1 MKIVNPYIPNIPM
14 VGWKLGLGALS
25 YTEAAIYW
33 TALLTPLWWLLGV
46 QVFLYPAV
54 VVTLLGAGL
63 SVDKLAK
70 TPLPLS
76 TWAWFA
82 MSLAML
88 MTTVLAFDRAN
99 LVQVATLTVA
109 LLKGYFLIFASLALP
124 FFQPLR
130 SAVITRAVAWMT
142 ASYTPFLAITTA
154 LWLFNI
160 QGDGKPLLASILP
173 GDSAFALNLVGG
185 EKFLGLTM
193 PRISGYTPDPPILGT
208 CAVLCFFICLG
219 ESNRWLRYS
228 ALLGSILGLIFSFG
242 RTAWLAFPI
251 AIVVYLLFRLAI
263 IPQMVLGAAAV
274 ASFIGGLFWM
284 RLEELFQG
292 GTAQFNQA
300 RESGTSSSITRSK
313 VVNRTL
319 ELWQESP
326 WTGWGFIQHQVHLYE
341 KAYMP
346 ATTFSTYAAVLYL
359 HGVVGFVVFL
369 LAMLATLWDVF
380 EPSLRGD
387 ALAARA
393 CGSLIALYLMLGTTT
408 LSWMA
413 PFLWFFF
420 VWLGTV
426 IREATLPPLQEAVI

>member
-1 MKIVNPYIPNIPM
+1 MKIANLQTPV
-14 VGWKLGLGALS
+14 VEGLKLGALS
-25 YTEAAIYW
+25 YTEVAIYW

-54 VVTLLGAGL
+54 VITLLGAGL

-82 MSLAML
+82 MALTML
-88 MTTVLAFDRAN
+88 MTTVLALDGIG
-99 LVQVATLTVA
+99 LVPVATLTVA

-130 SAVITRAVAWMT
+130 SAVITRAVAWMS
-142 ASYTPFLAITTA
+142 ASHILFLAITTT
-154 LWLFNI
+154 LWLFHI
-160 QGDGKPLLASILP
+160 QGIDRPLLASILP
-173 GDSAFALNLVGG
+173 GDSAFALNLAGS
-185 EKFLGLTM
+185 ENFLGVTM
-193 PRISGYTPDPPILGT
+193 PRISGYTPDPPVLGT
-208 CAVLCFFICLG
+208 YAVLCLFICLG
-219 ESNRWLRYS
+219 EPNRWLRQA
-228 ALLGSILGLIFSFG
+228 ALIGSVLGLVFSFG
-242 RTAWLAFPI
+242 RTAWLALPI
-251 AIVVYLLFRLAI
+251 ALVVNLLFRLSI
-263 IPQMVLGAAAV
+263 FPQIVLGAAAM
-274 ASFIGGLFWM
+274 ASFIWGLFWVNA
-284 RLEELFQG
+284 EELFQG
-292 GTAQFNQA
+292 GVTQFNQA
-300 RESGTSSSITRSK
+300 RESGASSSITRSK

-326 WTGWGFIQHQVHLYE
+326 WTGWGTIQHQVHLYE
-341 KAYMP
+341 NAYMP

-359 HGVVGFVVFL
+359 HGAVGFVVFL
-369 LAMLATLWDVF
+369 LAMLATLWDVY

-393 CGSLIALYLMLGTTT
+393 CGSLVALYLMLGTTT

-420 VWLGTV
+420 VWLGAV

>member
-1 MKIVNPYIPNIPM
+1 MKIANLQTPV
-14 VGWKLGLGALS
+14 VEGLKLGALS
-25 YTEAAIYW
+25 YTEVAIYW

-54 VVTLLGAGL
+54 VITLLGAGL

-82 MSLAML
+82 MALTML
-88 MTTVLAFDRAN
+88 MTTVLALDGIG
-99 LVQVATLTVA
+99 LVPMATLTVA
-109 LLKGYFLIFASLALP
+109 LLKCYFLIFASLALP

-130 SAVITRAVAWMT
+130 SAVITRAVAWMS
-142 ASYTPFLAITTA
+142 ASHTLFLAITTT
-154 LWLFNI
+154 LWLFQIPGIN
-160 QGDGKPLLASILP
+160 KPLLASILP
-173 GDSAFALNLVGG
+173 SDSAFALNLASS
-185 EKFLGLTM
+185 EKFLGLNM

-219 ESNRWLRYS
+219 EPNRWLRRA
-228 ALLGSILGLIFSFG
+228 ALTGSILGLVFSFG
-242 RTAWLAFPI
+242 RTAWLALPI
-251 AIVVYLLFRLAI
+251 ALVVCLLFRLAI
-263 IPQMVLGAAAV
+263 IPQLVLGAAAV
-274 ASFIGGLFWM
+274 ASFSGGLFWANV
-284 RLEELFQG
+284 EELFQG

-300 RESGTSSSITRSK
+300 RESGASSSITRTK
-313 VVNRTL
+313 VINRTL

-341 KAYMP
+341 NTYMP

-359 HGVVGFVVFL
+359 HGAVGFVVFL
-369 LAMLATLWDVF
+369 LAMLATLWDVY
-380 EPSLRGD
+380 EPSIRGD

>member
-1 MKIVNPYIPNIPM
+1 MKIVNPYIPI
-14 VGWKLGLGALS
+14 VEGWKLGALS

-46 QVFLYPAV
+46 QVLLYPAV
-54 VVTLLGAGL
+54 VATLLGAGL

-70 TPLPLS
+70 TSLPLS
-76 TWAWFA
+76 AWAWLA
-82 MSLAML
+82 MALTML
-88 MTTVLAFDRAN
+88 MTNVLAFDTAS

-109 LLKGYFLIFASLALP
+109 FLKGYFLIFASLALP

-130 SAVITRAVAWMT
+130 SAVVTRAVAWMS
-142 ASYTPFLAITTA
+142 ASHMLFLAVTTT
-154 LWLFNI
+154 LWLLQI
-160 QGDGKPLLASILP
+160 RGIDRPLLASILP
-173 GDSAFALNLVGG
+173 GDSAFALNLAGS
-185 EKFLGLTM
+185 EKFLGLTL

-208 CAVLCFFICLG
+208 YAVLCFFICLG
-219 ESNRWLRYS
+219 ESNRWLRRA
-228 ALLGSILGLIFSFG
+228 ALAGSILGMVFSFG

-251 AIVVYLLFRLAI
+251 AVAVNLLFRLSI
-263 IPQMVLGAAAV
+263 FPQMVLGAAAMATFV
-274 ASFIGGLFWM
+274 WGLFWTKA
-284 RLEELFQG
+284 EELFQG
-292 GTAQFNQA
+292 GTAQFNQV
-300 RESGTSSSITRSK
+300 RESGTSSSTTRAK

-341 KAYMP
+341 KTYMP

-359 HGVVGFVVFL
+359 HGAVGFVVFL
-369 LAMLATLWDVF
+369 LAILATLWDVY
-380 EPSLRGD
+380 EPSLLGD

-393 CGSLIALYLMLGTTT
+393 CGSLVALYLMLGTTT

-426 IREATLPPLQEAVI
+426 IREATLLPRQEAMA

>member
-1 MKIVNPYIPNIPM
+1 MKIVSPRAP
-14 VGWKLGLGALS
+14 VVEELKLGALS

-46 QVFLYPAV
+46 QVLLYPAV
-54 VVTLLGAGL
+54 VITLLGAGF

-76 TWAWFA
+76 AWAWFA
-82 MSLAML
+82 MALTML
-88 MTTVLAFDRAN
+88 MTTVLAFDRVS
-99 LVQVATLTVA
+99 LVQVATLTAA

-130 SAVITRAVAWMT
+130 SAVITRAVAWMAAGFT
-142 ASYTPFLAITTA
+142 LFLSITTT
-154 LWLFNI
+154 LWLFQIPGINR
-160 QGDGKPLLASILP
+160 PLLASILP
-173 GDSAFALNLVGG
+173 GDSAFALNLASS
-185 EKFLGLTM
+185 EKFLGLTL

-208 CAVLCFFICLG
+208 CAVLCIFICLG
-219 ESNRWLRYS
+219 EPNRWLRRAS
-228 ALLGSILGLIFSFG
+228 LIGSVLGLIFSFG
-242 RTAWLAFPI
+242 RTAWLALPI
-251 AIVVYLLFRLAI
+251 ALAVNLLFRLAI
-263 IPQMVLGAAAV
+263 VPQIVLGAAAI
-274 ASFIGGLFWM
+274 ASFIWGLFGV

-292 GTAQFNQA
+292 GTTQFNQA
-300 RESGTSSSITRSK
+300 RESGASSSIERTK
-313 VVNRTL
+313 VISRTL

-326 WTGWGFIQHQVHLYE
+326 WTGWGFIQHQVHLYD

-346 ATTFSTYAAVLYL
+346 VTTFSTYAAVLYL
-359 HGVVGFVVFL
+359 HGAVGFLVFV
-369 LAMLATLWDVF
+369 LAMLATLWDTY
-380 EPSLRGD
+380 EPSIRGD

-393 CGSLIALYLMLGTTT
+393 CGSLVALYLMFGTTT

-426 IREATLPPLQEAVI
+426 LREATLPPLQKAMA